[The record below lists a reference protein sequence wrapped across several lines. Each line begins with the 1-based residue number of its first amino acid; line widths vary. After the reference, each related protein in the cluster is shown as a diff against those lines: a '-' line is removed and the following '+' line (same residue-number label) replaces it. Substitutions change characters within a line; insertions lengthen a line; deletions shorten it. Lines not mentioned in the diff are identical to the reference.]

1 MSEAELEA
9 LILAKDSNN
18 DARFV
23 LGRLMIECTND
34 KVPYNENKG
43 LNWIK
48 EAAKK
53 GNFAAL
59 EYKTYWDIRFDRAP
73 NLTKITENLN
83 KIIEVNKSSRA
94 LNTMGELNHAQGS
107 SGRVN

>member
-1 MSEAELEA
+1 MTEADLEA
-9 LILAKDSNN
+9 FILSKDGTD

-23 LGRLMIECTND
+23 LGKLMVDGSSE
-34 KVPYNENKG
+34 KVSKNENKG

-53 GNFAAL
+53 GHLQSL

-73 NLTKITENLN
+73 KLEKI
-83 KIIEVNKSSRA
+83 
-94 LNTMGELNHAQGS
+94 
-107 SGRVN
+107 